1 MFIDMSVV
9 FLTATSTTSGT
20 ISPLVTVLQQSGK
33 KIQPVKGDGNC
44 LFWSFS
50 LHLLGNQDEHFK
62 VRSMIVRFE
71 NLNSTHFEPRMM
83 DLINQPTFKD
93 HISKMSQPGCWGTH
107 IEIMAIASIYTYIS
121 SNSILCADPPQSS
134 SHKMG
139 SCVPCSPSFKIEV
152 PTDSRG

>member
-1 MFIDMSVV
+1 MQMFNDMCVV
-9 FLTATSTTSGT
+9 FLTATSTMSGT
-20 ISPLVTVLQQSGK
+20 ISSLVTFLQQSGK

-44 LFWSFS
+44 LFRSFS

-93 HISKMSQPGCWGTH
+93 HISKISQPGCSGTH
-107 IEIMAIASIYTYIS
+107 IEIMAIASMYQVYH
-121 SNSILCADPPQSS
+121 A
-134 SHKMG
+134 
-139 SCVPCSPSFKIEV
+139 VFFV
-152 PTDSRG
+152 PTRLKVRVTNGKLCTL

>member
-1 MFIDMSVV
+1 MQMFNDMCVV

-20 ISPLVTVLQQSGK
+20 ISSLVTFLQQSGK

-44 LFWSFS
+44 LFRSFS

-93 HISKMSQPGCWGTH
+93 HISKTGCSGTH
-107 IEIMAIASIYTYIS
+107 IEIMAIASMYQVYH
-121 SNSILCADPPQSS
+121 A
-134 SHKMG
+134 
-139 SCVPCSPSFKIEV
+139 VFFV
-152 PTDSRG
+152 PTRLKVRVTNGKLCTL